1 MNKVTVAVADTDP
14 GRRAKL
20 EQSLQGEQDI
30 TVLTNVMSNGDETSA
45 ERRLKPRTDITEIED
60 VIARIGRL
68 KPRILFVNLDQS
80 TGGFA
85 LLEALYREYPE
96 TLLVLLTDK
105 SAKEAEIMQALATGV
120 RGCLDQEATPS
131 YFLKAVRVVDR
142 GEVWVTRK
150 MLGKIM
156 DEVLRCNHEY

>member
-1 MNKVTVAVADTDP
+1 MKKVTVAITDTDP
-14 GRRAKL
+14 GRREKL

-30 TVLTNVMSNGDETSA
+30 QVLTNVISDETEISG
-45 ERRLKPRTDITEIED
+45 ERRLISRTDITEIED

-96 TLLVLLTDK
+96 TLMVLLTDK
-105 SAKEAEIMQALATGV
+105 SAKEEEIMQALANGV
-120 RGCLDQEATPS
+120 RGYLDHEAAPS
-131 YFLKAVRVVDR
+131 YFLKAVRLVDR

-150 MLGKIM
+150 MLGRIM
-156 DEVLRCNHEY
+156 DTMSH

>member
-1 MNKVTVAVADTDP
+1 MQKVTVAIADTDAA
-14 GRRAKL
+14 RRAKL
-20 EQSLQGEQDI
+20 EHSLQGEQDI
-30 TVLTNVMSNGDETSA
+30 KVLTNGISEEREAPAD
-45 ERRLKPRTDITEIED
+45 RRLHSRADITEFED

-68 KPRILFVNLDQS
+68 KPRVLFVNLDQS

-85 LLEALYREYPE
+85 LLQALHREYPE

-105 SAKEAEIMQALATGV
+105 SAEDEQIIQALANGV
-120 RGCLDQEATPS
+120 RGCLDHEAAPS
-131 YFLKAVRVVDR
+131 YFLKAVRGVDR

-156 DEVLRCNHEY
+156 DRILH

>member
-1 MNKVTVAVADTDP
+1 MKKVTVAVADVNP
-14 GRRAKL
+14 ARRANL
-20 EQSLQGEQDI
+20 EQLLQGQQDI
-30 TVLTNVMSNGDETSA
+30 KVLTNVMSLSNGVEGWG
-45 ERRLKPRTDITEIED
+45 ERRHKPRTDLTEIED

-68 KPRILFVNLDQS
+68 KPRILFVNLDES

-105 SAKEAEIMQALATGV
+105 SAKEAEILQALATGV
-120 RGCLDQEATPS
+120 RGCMDHEAAPS
-131 YFLKAVRVVDR
+131 YFLQAVRMVDR
-142 GEVWVTRK
+142 GEAWVTRK

-156 DEVLRCNHEY
+156 DAVLH

>member
-1 MNKVTVAVADTDP
+1 MKKVTVAIADADP
-14 GRRAKL
+14 ARRAKL

-30 TVLTNVMSNGDETSA
+30 TVLANVLSSEAETSG

-68 KPRILFVNLDQS
+68 KPRILFVNLDES

-105 SAKEAEIMQALATGV
+105 SAKEGEIMQALANGV
-120 RGCLDQEATPS
+120 RGCLDHEAAPS
-131 YFLKAVRVVDR
+131 YFIKAVRVVDG

-156 DEVLRCNHEY
+156 DEVLH

>member
-1 MNKVTVAVADTDP
+1 MKKVTVAIADADP
-14 GRRAKL
+14 ARRAKL

-30 TVLTNVMSNGDETSA
+30 KVLTNVLSSEAETSG

-68 KPRILFVNLDQS
+68 KPRILFVNLDES

-105 SAKEAEIMQALATGV
+105 SAKEGEIMQALANGV
-120 RGCLDQEATPS
+120 RGCLDHEAAPS
-131 YFLKAVRVVDR
+131 YFIKAVRVVDR
-142 GEVWVTRK
+142 GEVWVIRK

-156 DEVLRCNHEY
+156 DEVLH

>member
-1 MNKVTVAVADTDP
+1 MKKVTVAIADADA
-14 GRRAKL
+14 GRREKL

-30 TVLTNVMSNGDETSA
+30 KVFTNVLSNGSELPG
-45 ERRLKPRTDITEIED
+45 ERGVIPFTDIIEIED
-60 VIARIGRL
+60 VIARIGQL
-68 KPRILFVNLDQS
+68 KPRILFVNLDES

-96 TLLVLLTDK
+96 TLMVLLTDK
-105 SAKEAEIMQALATGV
+105 SAKEEEIIQALASGV
-120 RGCLDQEATPS
+120 RGCMDYETAPA
-131 YFLKAVRVVDR
+131 YFLKAVRVIDR

-156 DEVLRCNHEY
+156 DKVH

>member
-1 MNKVTVAVADTDP
+1 MKKVTVAIADTNP
-14 GRRAKL
+14 ARRANL

-30 TVLTNVMSNGDETSA
+30 QVLTNVLSKGAEGSG
-45 ERRLKPRTDITEIED
+45 ERRRNPRTDITEIED

-68 KPRILFVNLDQS
+68 KPRILFVNLDES

-105 SAKEAEIMQALATGV
+105 TAKETDILHALATGV
-120 RGCLDQEATPS
+120 RGCLDYEAAPS

-142 GEVWVTRK
+142 GEVWVTRR

-156 DEVLRCNHEY
+156 DEVVH

>member
-1 MNKVTVAVADTDP
+1 MRKVTVAIADTDSS
-14 GRRAKL
+14 RRANL

-30 TVLTNVMSNGDETSA
+30 KVLTNVMSLSNGVEA
-45 ERRLKPRTDITEIED
+45 CGERRLKPRTDITEIED

-68 KPRILFVNLDQS
+68 KPRILFVHLDES

-105 SAKEAEIMQALATGV
+105 SAKEEEILQALATGV
-120 RGCLDQEATPS
+120 RGCLDHEAAPS

-156 DEVLRCNHEY
+156 DEVLH

>member
-1 MNKVTVAVADTDP
+1 MKKVTVAIADADP
-14 GRRAKL
+14 ARRAKL

-30 TVLTNVMSNGDETSA
+30 TVLANVLSSEAETSG

-68 KPRILFVNLDQS
+68 KPRILFVNLDES

-105 SAKEAEIMQALATGV
+105 SAKEGEIMQALANGV
-120 RGCLDQEATPS
+120 RGCLDHEAAPS
-131 YFLKAVRVVDR
+131 YFIKAVRVVDR

-156 DEVLRCNHEY
+156 DEVLH

>member
-1 MNKVTVAVADTDP
+1 MQKVTVAIADTDLA
-14 GRRAKL
+14 RRAKL

-30 TVLTNVMSNGDETSA
+30 KVLTNVISEGRGDS
-45 ERRLKPRTDITEIED
+45 TDHPLDSHADLTEFED
-60 VIARIGRL
+60 VIARIGLL

-85 LLEALYREYPE
+85 LLQALHREYPE

-105 SAKEAEIMQALATGV
+105 SAEEEQIIEALANGA
-120 RGCLDQEATPS
+120 RGCLDHEAAPS
-131 YFLKAVRVVDR
+131 YFLKAVRMVDR
-142 GEVWVTRK
+142 GEVWVTRR

-156 DEVLRCNHEY
+156 DRILH

>member
-1 MNKVTVAVADTDP
+1 MKKVTVAIADTDP
-14 GRRAKL
+14 ERREKL
-20 EQSLQGEQDI
+20 EQSLQGEPDI
-30 TVLTNVMSNGDETSA
+30 QVLTNVISNETETSG
-45 ERRLKPRTDITEIED
+45 ERRLISRTDITEIED
-60 VIARIGRL
+60 VVARIGRL
-68 KPRILFVNLDQS
+68 KPRILFVNLDES

-105 SAKEAEIMQALATGV
+105 SAKEGEIIQALAKGA
-120 RGCLDQEATPS
+120 RGCLDHEAAPA
-131 YFLKAVRVVDR
+131 YFLKAVRVIDR

-156 DEVLRCNHEY
+156 DEVLH

>member
-1 MNKVTVAVADTDP
+1 METITVAIADTDLD
-14 GRRAKL
+14 RRSKL

-30 TVLTNVMSNGDETSA
+30 KVLTNVISDGGPLIAD
-45 ERRLKPRTDITEIED
+45 RRINPRTDITEFED

-68 KPRILFVNLDQS
+68 KPRVLFVNLDQS

-85 LLEALYREYPE
+85 LFEALHREYPE

-105 SAKEAEIMQALATGV
+105 SAKDEEIMQALANGAC
-120 RGCLDQEATPS
+120 GYLPHEAAPAH
-131 YFLKAVRVVDR
+131 FLKAVRTIDR
-142 GEVWVTRK
+142 GEIWVTRK

-156 DEVLRCNHEY
+156 DKVLH

>member
-1 MNKVTVAVADTDP
+1 MKKVTVAIADSDP
-14 GRRAKL
+14 ARRAKL

-30 TVLTNVMSNGDETSA
+30 KVLTNILSEGVEACG
-45 ERRLKPRTDITEIED
+45 ERRFKPRADMTEIED

-68 KPRILFVNLDQS
+68 KPRILFVNLDES
-80 TGGFA
+80 TGGFG
-85 LLEALYREYPE
+85 LLQALYREYPE

-105 SAKEAEIMQALATGV
+105 SAKQEEILQALATGV
-120 RGCLDQEATPS
+120 RGCLDHEAAPS

-150 MLGKIM
+150 MLGTIM
-156 DEVLRCNHEY
+156 DEVLH

>member
-1 MNKVTVAVADTDP
+1 MNKVTVAIADTDP
-14 GRRAKL
+14 TRRANL
-20 EQSLQGEQDI
+20 EQSLQSGEDI
-30 TVLTNVMSNGDETSA
+30 MVLTNVMSVSNGLEASS

-68 KPRILFVNLDQS
+68 KPRILFVNLDES

-96 TLLVLLTDK
+96 TLMVLLTDK
-105 SAKEAEIMQALATGV
+105 SAKEEEILQALASGV
-120 RGCLDQEATPS
+120 RGCLDYEATPA
-131 YFLKAVRVVDR
+131 YLLKAVRVIDR

-156 DEVLRCNHEY
+156 DKVH

>member
-1 MNKVTVAVADTDP
+1 MKKVTVAIADADP
-14 GRRAKL
+14 ARRAKL

-30 TVLTNVMSNGDETSA
+30 KVLTNVLSSGAETSG

-68 KPRILFVNLDQS
+68 KPRILFVNLDES

-105 SAKEAEIMQALATGV
+105 SAKEEEILQALATGV
-120 RGCLDQEATPS
+120 RGCLDHEAAPS

-156 DEVLRCNHEY
+156 DEVLH